1 MFGLIE
7 KFKINRLRKQHQLIM
22 EQALHAQRNGKM
34 DQFAK
39 LSQQAD
45 ELYKKI
51 QQLEDQ
57 FK

>member
-51 QQLEDQ
+51 QLLEDQ
-57 FK
+57 SK

>member
-57 FK
+57 SK